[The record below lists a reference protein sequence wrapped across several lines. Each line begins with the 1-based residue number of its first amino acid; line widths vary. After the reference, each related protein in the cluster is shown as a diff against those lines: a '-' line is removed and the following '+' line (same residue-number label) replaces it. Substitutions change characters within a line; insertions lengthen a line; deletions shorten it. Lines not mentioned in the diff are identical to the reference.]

1 MVYIPFPRQDHNNDD
16 DLAAWRLK
24 TPKQKGDWTAL
35 KSFLAKHSR
44 LIPNIHST
52 PKCWYSELP
61 QGDSF
66 ATDVE
71 HFRPKNQ
78 ASPLTFKQITV
89 LKKKT
94 NFNLRQDNTG
104 GAYSWLEF
112 EYRNYRLVTAI
123 TNRGG
128 AKHVYFPI
136 VETTARLAQGR
147 FAWSDAEYPYFLDPS
162 NKHDTTLLLVKPNGE
177 IIPRSPKTEVTDAD
191 INNLPH
197 SWNSDGFNF
206 MRAEVTIQ
214 LYRLNERVFQEGR
227 KNIYDEANELLKR
240 LQDCL
245 PDDNDR
251 FKRLKNG
258 FIQDLTKMTL
268 PSAPFALAA
277 RCALQAYLPP
287 NHLRE
292 DVQDALEYI
301 VRQILV
307 KIETEVNKLVVSWE
321 NQ

>member
-1 MVYIPFPRQDHNNDD
+1 MVYIPFPRQDHDNNE

-24 TPKQKGDWTAL
+24 ILKQENDWKAL
-35 KSFLAKHSR
+35 KIFLAKQPR
-44 LIPNIHST
+44 LKPDIHPI

-61 QGDSF
+61 QGDNI

-71 HFRPKNQ
+71 HFRPKNR
-78 ASPLTFKQITV
+78 AAPLNVEQIKVLQEKTGFK
-89 LKKKT
+89 
-94 NFNLRQDNTG
+94 LRQDSTES
-104 GAYSWLEF
+104 AYSWLEF
-112 EYRNYRLVTAI
+112 DYRNYRLVTGF

-147 FAWSDAEYPYFLDPS
+147 FAWSDVEYPYFLDPS

-177 IIPRSPKTEVTDAD
+177 IIPRSPKTEITDAY

-214 LYRLNERVFQEGR
+214 LYRLNERILQEGR
-227 KNIYDEANELLKR
+227 KEVYDKANELLKR
-240 LQDCL
+240 LQDCF
-245 PDDNDR
+245 PVDNDR
-251 FKRLKNG
+251 FERLKNG
-258 FIQDLTKMTL
+258 FIDDLAKMTL

-287 NHLRE
+287 NHLKE
-292 DVQDALEYI
+292 NVKDALEYI

-307 KIETEVNKLVVSWE
+307 KIEEEVSKLVISWE